1 MAKQKVTFI
10 NMLVYVLSKLY
21 IRHNKIVIDPQVMN
35 YGCVKYNYRNLR
47 TIGGLASLNIFYL
60 Q

>member
-21 IRHNKIVIDPQVMN
+21 IRHNKIVII
-35 YGCVKYNYRNLR
+35 LR
-47 TIGGLASLNIFYL
+47 KIINKKPFIRKEKLKGRK
-60 Q
+60 